1 MELEKTYSDIAKY
14 GEKYHFYHTANNR
27 TVVCTTLYKG
37 QIIRGVAKCNQEDE
51 FDLEFGKDYAY
62 LRCRQ
67 KFMLKKLK
75 RAKKTKDEAII
86 SVARANNNLWKANE
100 FVGDVEIQ
108 LENVNRELADFESK
122 LDTMR

>member
-1 MELEKTYSDIAKY
+1 MELTKTYSDIAKY
-14 GEKYHFYHTANNR
+14 GEKYHFYHTADNR

-37 QIIRGVAKCNQEDE
+37 QIIRGVAKCNPEDE

-67 KFMLKKLK
+67 KFMLKKLN

-86 SVARANNNLWKANE
+86 SVARANNNLYKAYE
-100 FVGDVEIQ
+100 FVNDVEMQ
-108 LENVNRELADFESK
+108 LAYINKELNELESK
-122 LDTMR
+122 V